1 MLASHNTFS
10 YAGVPWWAHLFN
22 IWAKCQNNP
31 VKVQY
36 ERGVRCFDI
45 RFRPDSPYIRHG
57 IAPYRITVS
66 AALSWLDKYAARYSN
81 EPIYV
86 RFVLE
91 YNFKPRH
98 EDKLI
103 AQAVELLNGWRK
115 LFPHIKGADCY
126 MKHNMKLI
134 STDWPSTDIEL
145 HGDYAHFPII
155 KHFPWIP
162 RIYARR
168 NNFRIIQENADII
181 KSKTEAIAIDYI

>member
-1 MLASHNTFS
+1 MS
-10 YAGVPWWAHLFN
+10 
-22 IWAKCQNNP
+22 
-31 VKVQY
+31 
-36 ERGVRCFDI
+36 RGIVVDFAVYQ
-45 RFRPDSPYIRHG
+45 PDREDG
-57 IAPYRITVS
+57 
-66 AALSWLDKYAARYSN
+66 RYSN
-81 EPIYV
+81 EPICV
-86 RFVLE
+86 RVGLE

>member
-57 IAPYRITVS
+57 IVPYRITVS
-66 AALSWLDKYAARYSN
+66 AALSWLDKYAARYPN

-91 YNFKPRH
+91 YNFKLRH
-98 EDKLI
+98 EDKII

-134 STDWPSTDIEL
+134 STDWPSTNIEL